1 VLLNQQQFIK
11 LKIIIMKKTNII
23 FWITTLIIFLFESVL
38 SAFTF
43 QSELAKQG
51 MSHLGYPLYFGNFL
65 VLCKVLGGLALIIPG
80 VSSRIKEWAYAGFAF
95 DFIGAAV
102 SHGSVDGIG
111 NFQTIFPLIFLGLL
125 ILSYISY
132 QKREAIRANTVSK
145 KIAGKNAS
153 LAAA

>member
-1 VLLNQQQFIK
+1 
-11 LKIIIMKKTNII
+11 MKKTNIL
-23 FWITTLIIFLFESVL
+23 FWVTTLVIFLFESLL

-51 MSHLGYPLYFGNFL
+51 MSHLGYPVYFGNFL
-65 VLCKVLGGLALIIPG
+65 VLCKVLGGLALVIPKISPK
-80 VSSRIKEWAYAGFAF
+80 VKEWAYAGFAF

-111 NFQTIFPLIFLGLL
+111 NFQTMFPLIFLALL
-125 ILSYISY
+125 IVSYRCY
-132 QKREAIRANTVSK
+132 QKRMAYSASTKKKSDAWENTK
-145 KIAGKNAS
+145 